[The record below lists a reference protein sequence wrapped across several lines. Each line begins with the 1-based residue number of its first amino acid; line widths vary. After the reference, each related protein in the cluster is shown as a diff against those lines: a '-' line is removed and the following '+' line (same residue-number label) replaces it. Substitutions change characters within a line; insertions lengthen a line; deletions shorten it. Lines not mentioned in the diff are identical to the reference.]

1 MFKSY
6 LKIRKPVCSCWI
18 RICVRNNLS
27 CSLQL
32 LPKVVFSLQLKCQG
46 LHLELRIAFL
56 KIHFFIVNIKL
67 LFEAE
72 IRIFIYYVPK
82 YILLCNRKLI

>member
-6 LKIRKPVCSCWI
+6 LKIRKPVYSCWI

-46 LHLELRIAFL
+46 LHLELRIAFF
-56 KIHFFIVNIKL
+56 KNSFF
-67 LFEAE
+67 
-72 IRIFIYYVPK
+72 YSK
-82 YILLCNRKLI
+82 YKVTI